1 MLNIWVVVVGC
12 WLSLLAPLTTSQT
25 LCTSSCDRC
34 VDPTNGTD
42 TSNCLSGTSTCLSLF
57 YALLTDPKDNLI
69 ICLTSSAT
77 HYYNESQPLR
87 NVSNITVIG
96 TSENV
101 TVECTGNSGLAF
113 VDVRD
118 IRLSD
123 IWFVNCQA
131 DRNSTTYY
139 NHTDDTEPEHFLVG
153 LYFWHCMDVVLDTVR
168 VTDSS
173 GVGVVFFETMGENRI
188 ISCVIARNRWNNST
202 LYKGGGGGVIVE
214 FPYCSPGKTYGQ
226 CIGTDLSNSDSRYDI
241 TNTTFDENYSFLH
254 NHSDYAFIVPG
265 AQNHIVFG
273 RGGGLTL
280 YFRGEASNNLVSI
293 SNCMFL
299 NNTALFG
306 GGILA
311 EIQDTA
317 FNNSVFVEATH
328 FIQNT
333 VQYSSQDWGTS
344 GGGVRFGLT
353 FYSPIHLSNRLR
365 MMGCLFISNTA
376 YTGGGLSLIVTN
388 NSPSDEA
395 GIYISDCYWEKNVAR
410 LGAAIDITRWGSVY
424 EGDVPVVLKN
434 NTFRNNSVSYWN
446 SSSVILGS
454 GTVYVDTVSITI
466 MGNNSF
472 CDNLGTA
479 LTVRSASVT
488 FKGED
493 YARDQPFYTVFYRNR
508 GRSGGA
514 IALYG
519 SAWIKVFDNYHFRF
533 EENIASFHGGAIFAE
548 GIGNRYLISTR
559 LCFIQY
565 FNISKSFDEWEN
577 VTFEFINNMATYGH
591 SIYATSLIPCV
602 WGSTSGPGGFT
613 QAQLN
618 ATFTGTVFHYESCTT
633 ENCNSTGEVATAPSH
648 ADFKS
653 NLSDTFHVYSGA
665 TFVLPFEATDDLG
678 HHLEGPSFYVTSSNT
693 SAVSVSKEFAIISTS
708 FVKLEG
714 CPGNST
720 TLSLVSG
727 QEPLLQ
733 VDINVTIVE
742 CPPGFRKANKKCACR
757 CSNSPIDHC
766 ISSNMTAFIR
776 SRYWYGC
783 LDKDAGDASLAFHNG
798 TYYFAACGYG
808 FCSHNVHNGVI
819 PLPNDTVNS
828 TCNSINERICDNY
841 HDSSKKRRGMLCSRC
856 SNGNGISLTSWDYKC
871 VDCSKGAFFI
881 LLAVEIIPLLAYV
894 LFFIIFD
901 FNILS
906 GPLYSFVFLCQVKYI
921 ILPQHSYYLENRDAF
936 SVLSKIDRFLSGV
949 FNLRFFGL
957 FVTDYTCISEK
968 LTALQFL
975 MIRYAIVSIPFL
987 LFCLFLLV
995 VQLYQRGRCCRPIHR
1010 MIARVLRCLTKVR
1023 TGRSPNDTIIQGLC
1037 SFFVLAYSD
1046 LVQIS
1051 ADILT
1056 PAYLYRANDSFLY
1069 GVYVRVQG
1077 DEPLF
1082 GTNHL
1087 PYALVAILVL
1097 AICVALPCFLL
1108 LTRPLLPRLLA
1119 RCGVENRKPFKWIIS
1134 FYGSNRLKPFFDC
1147 FQGCFRPN
1155 MGFFAGL
1162 FLFYRIAFYIPLMF
1176 QKEPNRL
1183 LLGNLIIIFGIFFIH
1198 SIFQPYHEKKKY
1210 VNRIDSV
1217 MFLVVGLLETMIYY
1231 NYVEHGFSNEP
1242 QSYGLWL
1249 QLVVQFTPYVVVLSV
1264 LVWHISISTKTK
1276 HFRKKMKRI
1285 FRKYQAMEEL
1295 QESFEGSYSTFEER
1309 SERPEE
1315 M

>member
-1 MLNIWVVVVGC
+1 M
-12 WLSLLAPLTTSQT
+12 
-25 LCTSSCDRC
+25 
-34 VDPTNGTD
+34 
-42 TSNCLSGTSTCLSLF
+42 
-57 YALLTDPKDNLI
+57 DPKDDLI

-87 NVSNITVIG
+87 NVSNIAIVG

-101 TVECTGNSGLAF
+101 TVECSGNSGLAF
-113 VDVRD
+113 VDVRG
-118 IRLSD
+118 IRLSYV
-123 IWFVNCQA
+123 WFVNCQA
-131 DRNSTTYY
+131 VRNSTSYY
-139 NHTDDTEPEHFLVG
+139 NQTDNTEPEHFLVG
-153 LYFWHCMDVVLDTVR
+153 LYFWHCRDVVMDTVR

-173 GVGVVFFETMGENRI
+173 GVGVVFFETIGENRI
-188 ISCVIARNRWNNST
+188 ISSVIARNRWNNST
-202 LYKGGGGGVIVE
+202 WYKGGGGGVIVE
-214 FPYCSPGKTYGQ
+214 FPFCSPGTKYGQ

-265 AQNHIVFG
+265 DRNHIVFG

-280 YFRGEASNNLVSI
+280 YFRGEASNNSVSI
-293 SNCMFL
+293 SNCMFS

-306 GGILA
+306 GGILS

-317 FNNSVFVEATH
+317 SNNTVFVEATH
-328 FIQNT
+328 FIQNK

-344 GGGVRFGLT
+344 GGGIRFGLT
-353 FYSPIHLSNRLR
+353 FYSPIHSLSNRLQ
-365 MMGCLFISNTA
+365 MMGCLFINNTA

-388 NSPSDEA
+388 NSQSDES
-395 GIYISDCYWEKNVAR
+395 GIHISDCYWERNVAR
-410 LGAAIDITRWGSVY
+410 LGAAIDLTRWGSVY
-424 EGDVPVVLKN
+424 EGDVPVVLER
-434 NTFRNNSVSYWN
+434 NTFRYNSVSYWDN
-446 SSSVILGS
+446 SSLILGS

-466 MGNNSF
+466 IGNNSF
-472 CDNLGTA
+472 CDNSGTA
-479 LTVRSASVT
+479 LSVRSASVT
-488 FKGED
+488 FKGEE
-493 YARDQPFYTVFYRNR
+493 YAQDQPFYTVFYRNT

-533 EENIASFHGGAIFAE
+533 EENSASFHGGAIFAE

-565 FNISKSFDEWEN
+565 FDISKSFDEWEN
-577 VTFEFINNMATYGH
+577 VTFEFINNRATYGH

-618 ATFTGTVFHYESCTT
+618 ATFRGTVFHYESCTT

-648 ADFKS
+648 ANFQSKS
-653 NLSDTFHVYSGA
+653 NEIFHVYSGA

-693 SAVSVSKEFAIISTS
+693 SAIKVSEEFAIISTS

-733 VDINVTIVE
+733 VDIHVMIVE
-742 CPPGFRKANKKCACR
+742 CPPGFKKVHEKCTCR
-757 CSNSPIDHC
+757 CSTGDKSPIDHC
-766 ISSNMTAFIR
+766 IGSNMTAYIR
-776 SRYWYGC
+776 SGYWYGC
-783 LDKDAGDASLAFHNG
+783 LDKEAGNTLLAFHDE

-808 FCSHNVHNGVI
+808 FCSHNDSNRFI
-819 PLPNDTVNS
+819 PLPNDKVNS
-828 TCNSINERICDNY
+828 TCDSINDRICNDN
-841 HDSSKKRRGMLCSRC
+841 RTGMLCSNC
-856 SNGNGISLTSWDYKC
+856 IPGYGISLTSWDYKC
-871 VDCSKGAFFI
+871 VDCSKVGGAFFI

-894 LFFIIFD
+894 LFFIIFN

-921 ILPQHSYYLENRDAF
+921 ILPQHSYYLENSMVTGF

-957 FVTDYTCISEK
+957 FVTDDTCISK
-968 LTALQFL
+968 DLTALQFL
-975 MIRYAIVSIPFL
+975 LIRYVIVSIPFL
-987 LFCLFLLV
+987 FFCLFLLV
-995 VQLYQRGRCCRPIHR
+995 VKLYQRGRCCRPIHR
-1010 MIARVLRCLTKVR
+1010 LIARVLRCLTKVR

-1046 LVQIS
+1046 LVKIS

-1056 PAYLYRANDSFLY
+1056 PAYLYHANDSTHHE
-1069 GVYVRVQG
+1069 VYVRVQG
-1077 DEPLF
+1077 DKLWFRPD
-1082 GTNHL
+1082 HV

-1119 RCGVENRKPFKWIIS
+1119 LCRVENRKPFKWIIS

-1183 LLGNLIIIFGIFFIH
+1183 LLANLIITFVIFFIH
-1198 SIFQPYHEKKKY
+1198 SIFQPYHGKKKY

-1217 MFLVVGLLETMIYY
+1217 MFLVLGLLEAMIYY

-1249 QLVVQFTPYVVVLSV
+1249 QLVIQYTPYVVVLGV
-1264 LVWHISISTKTK
+1264 LVWRISISAKTK
-1276 HFRKKMKRI
+1276 RLLKKIKRI
-1285 FRKYQAMEEL
+1285 IRKSPASEEL

-1309 SERPEE
+1309 SERPVE